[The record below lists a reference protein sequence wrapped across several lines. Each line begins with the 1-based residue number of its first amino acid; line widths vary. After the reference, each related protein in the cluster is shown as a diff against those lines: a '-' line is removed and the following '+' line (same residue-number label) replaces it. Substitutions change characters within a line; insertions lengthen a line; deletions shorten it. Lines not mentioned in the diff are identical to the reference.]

1 MSAKTLLTA
10 ILCFVFAV
18 TAQVVSAQDRTVTGR
33 VTDSKDGSPV
43 SGASGQPKG
52 TRTGSSTRS
61 DGTFSLSVGSNVTTL
76 VITSVGYESQEVSVS
91 GKSSVEVSFVATFGS
106 SLKEVVVTGYGT
118 AKKQDR

>member
-43 SGASGQPKG
+43 
-52 TRTGSSTRS
+52 
-61 DGTFSLSVGSNVTTL
+61 
-76 VITSVGYESQEVSVS
+76 
-91 GKSSVEVSFVATFGS
+91 
-106 SLKEVVVTGYGT
+106 
-118 AKKQDR
+118 

>member
-43 SGASGQPKG
+43 SGHPFNPRAPK
-52 TRTGSSTRS
+52 
-61 DGTFSLSVGSNVTTL
+61 
-76 VITSVGYESQEVSVS
+76 QERLQNLM
-91 GKSSVEVSFVATFGS
+91 EPFP
-106 SLKEVVVTGYGT
+106 LM
-118 AKKQDR
+118 